1 MSDRAE
7 ERANHFE
14 KIGVQQRLFN
24 RHQFL
29 QAKRES
35 RDRGI
40 SPGELLLEQGLLNR
54 EQLRGLDRAVTYR
67 IGRDEDKAIAKIIID
82 SNYCEAPMVE
92 GALKRQKDFYSKT
105 GELMRL
111 GVLLVEGR
119 TLSESQ
125 RIAAYKIHEIERRG
139 VASPRS
145 PL

>member
-1 MSDRAE
+1 VGTSD

-14 KIGVQQRLFN
+14 KIGVQQRLFT

-29 QAKRES
+29 QAKRAARE
-35 RDRGI
+35 RGVA
-40 SPGELLLEQGLLNR
+40 PGEILLSQGSLNR

-82 SNYCEAPMVE
+82 SNYCEAPSVE
-92 GALKRQKDFYSKT
+92 GALKRQKEFYSRT

-125 RIAAYKIHEIERRG
+125 RIAAYKIHEIERQG

>member
-1 MSDRAE
+1 MGTAD

-14 KIGVQQRLFN
+14 KIGVQQRLFS

-29 QAKRES
+29 QARREA
-35 RDRGI
+35 RERGV
-40 SPGELLLEQGLLNR
+40 SPGEVLHGEGLLNR

-67 IGRDEDKAIAKIIID
+67 IGRDQDKAIAKIIID
-82 SNYCEAPMVE
+82 SNYCEAPAVE
-92 GALKRQKDFYSKT
+92 GALKRQKEFYSKT

-125 RIAAYKIHEIERRG
+125 RIAAYKIHEIERQG